1 MVLDDINFHIPD
13 LVMTNSLKKMKIP
26 QTKIVDL
33 PIQNG
38 GLCSIVFCMLTRSG
52 KKTTWLLR
60 QDQMLTGPADG
71 FGEAVEERQISEL
84 EPRIGLVPRLTKRI
98 VMLSPRSSVTCPNWQ
113 NNQCRWFFICH
124 QAKKIRGKKHA
135 DLFDRIHDD

>member
-52 KKTTWLLR
+52 KKTRWLLR

-113 NNQCRWFFICH
+113 NNQCRWLFICH
-124 QAKKIRGKKHA
+124 QAKKIRGKKNA